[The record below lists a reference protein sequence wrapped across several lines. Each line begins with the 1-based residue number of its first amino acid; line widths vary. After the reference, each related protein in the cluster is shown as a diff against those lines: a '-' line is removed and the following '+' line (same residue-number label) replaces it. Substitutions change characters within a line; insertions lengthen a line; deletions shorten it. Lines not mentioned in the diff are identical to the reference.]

1 MLQFRVLS
9 HDYYLFT
16 FDKKCIKIIIA
27 FSKRDGLKMNGS
39 SIGLGKNDTVAI
51 CNYCSKDLN
60 VTNKEKAALTSP
72 MKDKKLV
79 YRSPSEQYIKSLM
92 PPTPVPPLIIF
103 KISLSGVLEFPI
115 NYNLKSY
122 LKLVRLWAGV
132 TNSKSA
138 RLIIEN

>member
-115 NYNLKSY
+115 NYHLKSY